1 MHAIKL
7 AEVNGMGRVVF
18 ETDCIGIQ
26 QAATTTSLDR
36 STLGALFREIKY
48 LLQLGF
54 IEWNVSCCPRLCN
67 VPAHELAAIGRR
79 NVNAGYQ
86 VWLVNLPRV
95 VSDAVTADLAGPR

>member
-1 MHAIKL
+1 MKQRQSEDH
-7 AEVNGMGRVVF
+7 GMGRVVF

-26 QAATTTSLDR
+26 QAVTTTSLHR

-54 IEWNVSCCPRLCN
+54 IEWKVTFCPRLCN

-79 NVNAGYQ
+79 DDNASFH
-86 VWLVNLPRV
+86 VWSVNLPKV
-95 VSDAVTADLAGPR
+95 VTDAVTADMAGPR